1 MHTPVEVLSL
11 SDLEKA
17 VRLITATLY
26 RIGAK
31 EVFIPG

>member
-1 MHTPVEVLSL
+1 VLSL
-11 SDLEKA
+11 SDLDNA

-31 EVFIPG
+31 ETFIPL